1 MDFAEIVFITNS
13 LCDNIPLIMNMPEDV
28 EFTDFNEAYDA
39 YTKIEYNEIGVYKA
53 LLFVNHK
60 LTSSKRTNQTYTP

>member
-1 MDFAEIVFITNS
+1 MDFAEIIFITNN
-13 LCDNIPLIMNMPEDV
+13 LCDDINLMRNLPEDV

-53 LLFVNHK
+53 LLFLNNK
-60 LTSSKRTNQTYTP
+60 LQSTKRTNQTYTP